1 MRFFPSQAVR
11 EAHPVSAH
19 EMLFP
24 ELCVDTD
31 TRSYWKMISAGP
43 ASADRWE
50 RLSGPLQDIPDAPST
65 ARSGYIAE
73 DDQVYIAGR
82 WQLDARR
89 QVDGRVVMIADF
101 DAPKTVTRHVTAGRT
116 ITIPQYEQLVMVG
129 PLQLD
134 GRLVCNGN
142 LAFA

>member
-1 MRFFPSQAVR
+1 MRFCASQAVR
-11 EAHPVSAH
+11 EAHPVSVH
-19 EMLFP
+19 ELNFP

-31 TRSYWKMISAGP
+31 TRSYWKMVSAGE

-50 RLSGPLQDIPDAPST
+50 RLSGPLQDIPDAPSSP
-65 ARSGYIAE
+65 ASGYIAE
-73 DDQVYIAGR
+73 DDVIYIAGR
-82 WQLDARR
+82 WQIDARR
-89 QVDGRVVMIADF
+89 QVDGRVVMIADV
-101 DAPKTVTRHVTAGRT
+101 DALRTTPQWVTAGVTR
-116 ITIPQYEQLVMVG
+116 TIPQYEQLVLVG